1 MNKDENEDVG
11 DDEDDDEDDDE
22 NDCRMSD
29 HREPRPR
36 CRDLWPGAAS
46 AARIAGCSTLH
57 LNSLNW
63 CTRIAARA
71 LAEHVELLLPKLIS
85 CDSPSRTKC
94 ESRTCGPDL

>member
-1 MNKDENEDVG
+1 MSVNAPLSLKGYAEDDGDDDGENEDEDEDVNKDEDEDEG

-57 LNSLNW
+57 LNSLN
-63 CTRIAARA
+63 
-71 LAEHVELLLPKLIS
+71 
-85 CDSPSRTKC
+85 
-94 ESRTCGPDL
+94 